1 MPLCPVQKGVYWPLA
16 RREGEEGEF
25 SGEGEVKGGV
35 GVKGGV
41 KGCGGFTY
49 KGKGGTDDW
58 D

>member
-1 MPLCPVQKGVYWPLA
+1 MA